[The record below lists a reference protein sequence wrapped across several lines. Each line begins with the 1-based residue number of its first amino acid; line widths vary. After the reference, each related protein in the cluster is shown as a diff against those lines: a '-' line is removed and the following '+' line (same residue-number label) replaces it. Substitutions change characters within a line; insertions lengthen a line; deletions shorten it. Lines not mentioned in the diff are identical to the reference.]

1 VDLAQ
6 VLSQLPTFTDPR
18 ILVGPETC
26 DDAAVYQLTEDLAVV
41 QSVDF
46 ITPVVDDPY
55 TCGAVAAANSL
66 SDIYAMGA
74 RPIFALNLVGF
85 PVGKLPLK
93 VLSLILQGGAD
104 KVREAG
110 ASIVGGHT
118 IDDPEPKYGLVVTGL
133 VHPKKIVTNARARVG
148 DDLILT
154 KPLGIGIIT
163 TGIKREQVGRET
175 VDQTV
180 QVMTT
185 LNRTA
190 AEAMVEVG
198 VNACTDVTGFGL
210 LGHLHEMTS
219 GSGVGARISLK
230 AVPVLPEAWRLVKE
244 GICPGG
250 TKRNRQAVEGQ
261 VRWAPEISE
270 EAQLVLCD
278 AQTSGGLL
286 IAVPKDKTARLV
298 ERLQAGKTPAAAWV
312 GEIVAD
318 GGHIEVI
325 P

>member
-1 VDLAQ
+1 
-6 VLSQLPTFTDPR
+6 VLSQLPTFSDPR
-18 ILVGPETC
+18 LLVGPETS
-26 DDAAVYQLTEDLAVV
+26 DDAAVYQLTDDLAVV

-85 PVGKLPLK
+85 PTAKLPLR

-110 ASIVGGHT
+110 AAIVGGHS

-133 VHPKKIVTNARARVG
+133 VHPQKVVTNARAQVG
-148 DDLILT
+148 DDLVLT
-154 KPLGIGIIT
+154 KPLGLGIIT
-163 TGIKREQVGRET
+163 TGIKLERVSAEA
-175 VDQTV
+175 VDRAV
-180 QVMTT
+180 RVMTT
-185 LNRTA
+185 LNKSA

-198 VNACTDVTGFGL
+198 VHACTDVTGFGL

-219 GSGVGARISLK
+219 GSGVAARISLQ
-230 AVPVLPEAWRLVKE
+230 AVPVLPEAWALVKE

-250 TKRNRQAVEGQ
+250 TKRNRQALEGK
-261 VRWAPEISE
+261 VTWAPGITE

-286 IAVPKDKTARLV
+286 IAVPKAKSPTLIAA
-298 ERLQAGKTPAAAWV
+298 LQAAQTLAAARI
-312 GEIVAD
+312 GEIIAD
-318 GGHIEVI
+318 GGRIDVI

>member
-1 VDLAQ
+1 
-6 VLSQLPTFTDPR
+6 VLSQLPTFSDPR
-18 ILVGPETC
+18 LLVGPETS
-26 DDAAVYQLTEDLAVV
+26 DDAAVYQLTDDLAVV

-85 PVGKLPLK
+85 PTAKLPLR

-110 ASIVGGHT
+110 AAIVGGHS

-133 VHPKKIVTNARARVG
+133 VHPQKVVTNARAQVG
-148 DDLILT
+148 DDLVLT
-154 KPLGIGIIT
+154 KPLGLGIIT
-163 TGIKREQVGRET
+163 TGIKLERVSEEA
-175 VDQTV
+175 VDRAV
-180 QVMTT
+180 RVMTT
-185 LNRTA
+185 LNKSA

-198 VNACTDVTGFGL
+198 VHACTDVTGFGL

-219 GSGVGARISLK
+219 GSGVAARISLQ
-230 AVPVLPEAWRLVKE
+230 AVPVLPEAWALVKE

-250 TKRNRQAVEGQ
+250 TKRNRQALEGK
-261 VRWAPEISE
+261 VTWAPGITE

-286 IAVPKDKTARLV
+286 IAVPKAKSPTLIAA
-298 ERLQAGKTPAAAWV
+298 LQAAQTLAAARI
-312 GEIVAD
+312 GEIIAD
-318 GGHIEVI
+318 GGRIDVI

>member
-1 VDLAQ
+1 
-6 VLSQLPTFTDPR
+6 VLSQLPTFSDPR
-18 ILVGPETC
+18 LLVGPETS
-26 DDAAVYQLTEDLAVV
+26 DDAAVYQLTDDLAVV

-85 PVGKLPLK
+85 PTAKLPLR

-110 ASIVGGHT
+110 AAIVGGHS

-133 VHPKKIVTNARARVG
+133 VHPQKVVTNARAQVG
-148 DDLILT
+148 DDLVLT
-154 KPLGIGIIT
+154 KPLGLGIIT
-163 TGIKREQVGRET
+163 TGIKLERVSAEA
-175 VDQTV
+175 VDRAV
-180 QVMTT
+180 RVMTT
-185 LNRTA
+185 LNKSA

-198 VNACTDVTGFGL
+198 VHACTDVTGFGL

-219 GSGVGARISLK
+219 GSGVAARISLQ
-230 AVPVLPEAWRLVKE
+230 AVPVLPEAWALVKE

-250 TKRNRQAVEGQ
+250 TKRNHQALEGK
-261 VRWAPEISE
+261 VTWAPGITE

-286 IAVPKDKTARLV
+286 IAVSKDKSPTLIAA
-298 ERLQAGKTPAAAWV
+298 LQAAQTLAAARI
-312 GEIVAD
+312 GEIIAD
-318 GGHIEVI
+318 GGRIDVI

>member
-1 VDLAQ
+1 M
-6 VLSQLPTFTDPR
+6 LSQLPTFSDPR
-18 ILVGPETC
+18 LLVGPETS
-26 DDAAVYQLTEDLAVV
+26 DDAAVYQLTDDLAVV

-85 PVGKLPLK
+85 PTAKLPLR

-110 ASIVGGHT
+110 ASIVGGHS

-133 VHPKKIVTNARARVG
+133 VHPQKVVTNARAQVG
-148 DDLILT
+148 DDLVLT
-154 KPLGIGIIT
+154 KPLGLGIIT
-163 TGIKREQVGRET
+163 TGIKLERVSEEA
-175 VDQTV
+175 VDRAV
-180 QVMTT
+180 RVMTT
-185 LNRTA
+185 LNKSA

-198 VNACTDVTGFGL
+198 AHACTDVTGFGL

-219 GSGVGARISLK
+219 GSGVAARISLQ
-230 AVPVLPEAWRLVKE
+230 AVPVLPEAWALVKE

-250 TKRNRQAVEGQ
+250 TKRNRQALEGK
-261 VRWAPEISE
+261 VTWAPGITE

-286 IAVPKDKTARLV
+286 IAVPKAKSPTLIAA
-298 ERLQAGKTPAAAWV
+298 LQAAQTLAAARI
-312 GEIVAD
+312 GEIIAD
-318 GGHIEVI
+318 GGRINVI

>member
-1 VDLAQ
+1 M
-6 VLSQLPTFTDPR
+6 LSQLPTFTDPR

-85 PVGKLPLK
+85 PTAKLPLR

-104 KVREAG
+104 KDREAG
-110 ASIVGGHT
+110 ASIVGGHS

-133 VHPKKIVTNARARVG
+133 VHPQKVVTNARAQVG
-148 DDLILT
+148 DDLVLT
-154 KPLGIGIIT
+154 KPLGLGIIT
-163 TGIKREQVGRET
+163 TGIKHERVSAEA
-175 VDQTV
+175 VDRAV
-180 QVMTT
+180 RVMTT
-185 LNRTA
+185 LNKSA

-198 VNACTDVTGFGL
+198 AHACTDVTGFGL

-219 GSGVGARISLK
+219 GSGVAARISLQ
-230 AVPVLPEAWRLVKE
+230 AVPVLPEAWALVKE

-250 TKRNRQAVEGQ
+250 TKRNRQALEGK
-261 VRWAPEISE
+261 VTWAPGITE

-286 IAVPKDKTARLV
+286 IAVPKAKSPTLIAA
-298 ERLQAGKTPAAAWV
+298 LQAAQTLAAARI
-312 GEIVAD
+312 GEIIAD
-318 GGHIEVI
+318 GGRINVI

>member
-1 VDLAQ
+1 
-6 VLSQLPTFTDPR
+6 VLSQLPTFSDPR
-18 ILVGPETC
+18 LLVGPETS
-26 DDAAVYQLTEDLAVV
+26 DDAAVYQLTDDLAVV

-85 PVGKLPLK
+85 PTAKLPLR

-110 ASIVGGHT
+110 AAIVGGHS

-133 VHPKKIVTNARARVG
+133 VHPQKVVTNARAQVG
-148 DDLILT
+148 DDLVLT
-154 KPLGIGIIT
+154 KPLGLGIIT
-163 TGIKREQVGRET
+163 TGIKHERVSAEA
-175 VDQTV
+175 VDRAV
-180 QVMTT
+180 RVMTT
-185 LNRTA
+185 LNKSA

-198 VNACTDVTGFGL
+198 VHACTDVTGFGL

-219 GSGVGARISLK
+219 GSGVAARISLQ
-230 AVPVLPEAWRLVKE
+230 AVPVLPEAWALVKE

-250 TKRNRQAVEGQ
+250 TKRNRQALEGK
-261 VRWAPEISE
+261 VTWAPGITE

-286 IAVPKDKTARLV
+286 IAVPKAKSPTLIAA
-298 ERLQAGKTPAAAWV
+298 LQAAQTLAAARI
-312 GEIVAD
+312 GEIIAD
-318 GGHIEVI
+318 GGRIDVI